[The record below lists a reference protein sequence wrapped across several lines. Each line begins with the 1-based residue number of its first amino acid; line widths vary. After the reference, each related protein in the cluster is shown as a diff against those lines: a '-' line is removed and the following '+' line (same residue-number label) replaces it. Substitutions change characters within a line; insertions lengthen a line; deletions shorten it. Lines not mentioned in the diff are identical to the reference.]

1 MVHEKAILKD
11 TLSLS
16 VFKYLSFFL
25 TLLSTAVLLR
35 LLPTATFGVYS
46 AILLALNY
54 SRFAFLIPYS
64 AAYKKIP
71 FLRGRGKSEKAVQDI
86 RDLTF
91 GPTFFVMAV
100 IAVVAF
106 IVSFFLPFYSSEIL
120 NGIRLL
126 AALILLQHFFFF
138 YTNFLRIDKKFS
150 LVGFLELV
158 LIVIRLL
165 LFLLLVKPLGLEG
178 ALIAFIIS
186 FIATSVIGLFLRRY
200 SFSFSPKT
208 INRTAWR
215 LFVYGLPPAI
225 VGVVSTLFMTIDRVM
240 IINFLNSEM
249 LGYYAFAAIFV
260 DVIVFV
266 PDAISTVIFP
276 RQTELFGKYIKA
288 EKIKNFLVFPVQIIS
303 CFVPFVIAG
312 AFFFVEFFV
321 RWLFPNYISALPAVN
336 ILLLGAFFLSMN
348 QHIVN
353 FLISLSR
360 EKTILCVRILLL
372 LFAVFLSYLFI
383 SAGFGILGVAYS
395 TLIVFFIEFVYLSV
409 YSLALTGF
417 KKLDILKIVSSYL
430 TPFVLMLVIFE
441 LSKLFA
447 FKFAFNIEN
456 SFSSFILLLACYLIF
471 CLLNLPLLYYL
482 NKKTKIIT
490 LFYREFSYFIKN
502 KSFR

>member
-1 MVHEKAILKD
+1 MAHEKAILKD
-11 TLSLS
+11 TVSLS
-16 VFKYLSFFL
+16 IFKYLSFIL
-25 TLLSTAVLLR
+25 TLISTAVLLR
-35 LLPTATFGVYS
+35 LLPTATFGIYS

-54 SRFAFLIPYS
+54 SRFAFLVPYS

-71 FLRGRGKSEKAVQDI
+71 FLRGQGRSEKAVQAV
-86 RDLTF
+86 RDLSF

-100 IAVVAF
+100 IAVAAF
-106 IVSFFLPFYSSEIL
+106 FISFFLPFYSSEIL
-120 NGIRLL
+120 NSIRLL
-126 AALILLQHFFFF
+126 AVLVLLQHFFFF

-186 FIATSVIGLFLRRY
+186 FIATSIFGFFLKRY

-225 VGVVSTLFMTIDRVM
+225 VGIISTLFVTVDRVM

-260 DVIVFV
+260 DVIIFV

-276 RQTELFGKYIKA
+276 RQTELFGRHTSA
-288 EKIKNFLVFPVQIIS
+288 EKIKNFLIFPVQIIS

-321 RWLFPNYISALPAVN
+321 RWLFPNYIPAIPTVN
-336 ILLLGAFFLSMN
+336 VLILSAFFLAID
-348 QHIVN
+348 QHVVN
-353 FLISLSR
+353 FLISLSK
-360 EKTILCVRILLL
+360 EKVVLFVRVLLL
-372 LFAVFLSYLFI
+372 LLAVVLSYFFI
-383 SAGFGILGVAYS
+383 SAGFGILGVACS
-395 TLIVFFIEFVYLSV
+395 TIIIFFVEFVFLSI
-409 YSLALTGF
+409 YSLALTGL
-417 KKLDILKIVSSYL
+417 KKSELLKIVLSYIV
-430 TPFVLMLVIFE
+430 PFILMLAVFY

-447 FKFAFNIEN
+447 FDIGFSI
-456 SFSSFILLLACYLIF
+456 SSFLLLLLEYLIF

-482 NKKTKIIT
+482 NKKTGVIT
-490 LFYREFSYFIKN
+490 LFYRELFKRKIRN
-502 KSFR
+502 NT